1 MLRLYVNSA
10 EWDSRLG
17 QLDMQDIPYISI
29 YLYIEIDRYRYTR
42 YTGSCFSYISTIDLY
57 YINLDFT
64 KILLDADGNRV
75 EAVYR
80 DLLFHERL
88 YFFPLQTLRS
98 IV

>member
-1 MLRLYVNSA
+1 MLRLCLNSA

-17 QLDMQDIPYISI
+17 QHA
-29 YLYIEIDRYRYTR
+29 RYK
-42 YTGSCFSYISTIDLY
+42 GSCFIYISTIDLH
-57 YINLDFT
+57 YIDLDFA

-80 DLLFHERL
+80 DLLFHKRL

-98 IV
+98 MN